1 MAFREGHT
9 EYYADCGTNHVV
21 NPLRGMRVF
30 TTLANM
36 CCDPRNYPDIK
47 NPSILNAYNNGSLS
61 PRWQQLIKTIQ
72 TMIRSKFTDLFFR
85 NNWFQQSISIADDI
99 DCVIECNNL
108 TQLIAE
114 SLDDALE
121 NLLLTGWFDG
131 TISIKDIP
139 TFFPGDSDPGALD
152 SILVAIRILRA
163 NTLHYCFH
171 SMNNIYIVLD
181 LPQLDIQNCVDITLE
196 DYDILHNKRMQ
207 SDLDS
212 QWRTESRMR
221 SPRLPLEIC
230 ELVINSIGGESGRYP
245 EVLANLCLTCQ
256 VFLHYSHKHLYKI
269 LIFIEH
275 KRIQLFF
282 KSLSRWPHLRR
293 LTTDIQLGISDSVK
307 VYTEFFLHGRQALL
321 PNLESLSIIKMPL
334 LHPSL
339 FSIRRPFHS
348 VSTLKVEYC
357 TFTSVLDLRRLIDS
371 FFPHIHHLSLEGNVS
386 FKSSYVNLPQRSS
399 REPLLLQKFTL
410 GTSVY
415 TPTERVDPNPVIL
428 DWLKWTSTPTSLLFL
443 RILAGHFF
451 DMIPSFGRHIQFLNI
466 MFNED
471 SRVTVEDKID
481 KISFG
486 ADVLPSLETLVVVLP
501 DSGRSNTVRTFCKS
515 LSRTSPSSTLSCVRV
530 WTRGG
535 FTSEGHKDLENA
547 LGQLPINVRIEMMDG
562 PYWSK
567 LGSKRML
574 YIPMGT
580 LIY

>member
-99 DCVIECNNL
+99 DRVIECNNL

-121 NLLLTGWFDG
+121 NLLLTGWFNG

-139 TFFPGDSDPGALD
+139 TFFPGGDSDPGALD
-152 SILVAIRILRA
+152 INVAIRILMA
-163 NTLHYCFH
+163 NTLTYCFH
-171 SMNNIYIVLD
+171 SVNDIYIVLD

-207 SDLDS
+207 
-212 QWRTESRMR
+212 
-221 SPRLPLEIC
+221 
-230 ELVINSIGGESGRYP
+230 
-245 EVLANLCLTCQ
+245 
-256 VFLHYSHKHLYKI
+256 
-269 LIFIEH
+269 
-275 KRIQLFF
+275 
-282 KSLSRWPHLRR
+282 
-293 LTTDIQLGISDSVK
+293 
-307 VYTEFFLHGRQALL
+307 
-321 PNLESLSIIKMPL
+321 
-334 LHPSL
+334 
-339 FSIRRPFHS
+339 
-348 VSTLKVEYC
+348 
-357 TFTSVLDLRRLIDS
+357 
-371 FFPHIHHLSLEGNVS
+371 
-386 FKSSYVNLPQRSS
+386 SS

-486 ADVLPSLETLVVVLP
+486 ADVLPSLKTLVVVLL
-501 DSGRSNTVRTFCKS
+501 DSGQSKTVRTFCKS

-530 WTRGG
+530 WTHGG
-535 FTSEGHKDLENA
+535 FTSEGHKDLENT

-567 LGSKRML
+567 LGSKMML
-574 YIPMGT
+574 YIPTAPWGH
-580 LIY
+580 